1 MDEQVFWDPKG
12 VRELVI
18 AIMEQGVE
26 DVLKGDPGAI
36 AWLDSRGFDH
46 WCAWLGLDTTAARQ
60 AIHARRAE
68 RQPKYKPED
77 LRRVKQLHD
86 KGVPWRWAMV
96 EVFGYYSETLRTTI
110 KRYDAMQQQTAAGRS
125 A

>member
-1 MDEQVFWDPKG
+1 MDEPVFWDPKG

-77 LRRVKQLHD
+77 LRRVNELHRN
-86 KGVPWRWAMV
+86 GVPWHKAIKAV
-96 EVFGYYSETLRTTI
+96 YGCYNETLRTTVM
-110 KRYDAMQQQTAAGRS
+110 RYDAMQQTAAGG
-125 A
+125 AA